1 MLVMKFG
8 GTSVGDA
15 ARMRNVARLVLA
27 ERGRTPVVV
36 VTSAMTKV
44 TDALINLAQ
53 AARDRRSSDVEA
65 ILGELRRRHFE
76 AAEALTDPGSR
87 REALIGTL
95 RDLLLELE
103 QICHGIRLLSDLT
116 PRSLDLVSSFGE
128 RFAAPL
134 LAAAIRAQGG
144 EAKAFDAREF
154 VRTDSVHGSARTD
167 ETASRALTRQALLPH
182 IEELVPV
189 VTGFIGASQDGVTTT
204 LGRGGSDLSGAL
216 MGAFLDA
223 DAIWIWSDVDGVLTA
238 DPRVVPEARLLT
250 QVSYREAAEMAYFGS
265 KVLHPGT
272 IAPAVRQQIPIV
284 LKNSFRPDSPGTLVG
299 PGTESTAGPV
309 KTVSS
314 IADLAL
320 VTVEGNGMV
329 GVPGIAAR
337 CFGAAARASVSVY
350 LISQASSEHNISF
363 VCKRS
368 DGRRVVAELERE
380 FELERQRREIESID
394 VKEPVGIVAI
404 IGEGM
409 RGIPG
414 VSQEMFTAM
423 GRAGINV
430 QAIAQGSS
438 ELNISAVVDECDLA
452 RAVGAIHTRFGL
464 TRDIHVFLLGKGLV
478 GRTLLRQLLKGRLRL
493 AEHSKMTV
501 RVIGV
506 AGRNEMLFD
515 PHGLDDAKLDAI
527 AEGAA
532 LGTLGGEPR
541 PDDAAL
547 IERIAT
553 SRRLDVALVDMTAE
567 ETGTLHRMA
576 LQAGLHV
583 VTANKKPVAGP
594 GDLYNEIRALS
605 RRKGLGYHFETTFG
619 AGLPLLSTLQD
630 LVATRDEVER
640 ISGCLSGTLG
650 FVCSRLMQG
659 QRFSEIV
666 REAKSLGYTEPDPRD
681 DLSGV
686 DVARKALII
695 AREIGM
701 KLEMSEITLAGLVTP
716 PLMSLPSVSA
726 FMEALPSLDAPMA
739 ERVETARRNSAVL
752 RFVAEIQPSS
762 VEVGLREVL
771 SSSPLAQL
779 DGPDNLLVFR
789 SERYHANP
797 LVIRGPGAGA
807 EVTAAGVYGDIL
819 KIGRGL

>member
-15 ARMRNVARLVLA
+15 ARMRHVARLVLA
-27 ERGRTPVVV
+27 ERNQTPVVV

-44 TDALINLAQ
+44 TDALIAVAH
-53 AARDRRSSDVEA
+53 AARDRNSSAVEA
-65 ILGELRRRHFE
+65 GLGELRRRHIE
-76 AAEALTDPGSR
+76 AAEALTDPGAR
-87 REALIGTL
+87 REALLGSL
-95 RDLLLELE
+95 RELLMELE
-103 QICHGIRLLSDLT
+103 QVCHGIRLLSDLT

-128 RFAAPL
+128 RLAAPL
-134 LAAAIRAQGG
+134 VAAAIRTEGG
-144 EAKAFDAREF
+144 EAEPFDARLF
-154 VRTDSVHGSARTD
+154 VRTDAMHGSARTD

-182 IEELVPV
+182 LERLVPV
-189 VTGFIGASQDGVTTT
+189 VTGFIGATQDGVTTT

-223 DAIWIWSDVDGVLTA
+223 EAIWIWSDVDGVLTA

-284 LKNSFRPDSPGTLVG
+284 LKNSFRPESTGTVVG
-299 PGTESTAGPV
+299 PATESTAGPV

-337 CFGAAARASVSVY
+337 CFGAAARAGVNVY

-380 FELERQRREIESID
+380 FELERMRSEIESID

-414 VSQEMFTAM
+414 VSQAMFTAL

-438 ELNISAVVDECDLA
+438 ELNISAVVDECDIA

-478 GRTLLRQLLKGRLRL
+478 GRTLLRQLLKGRQRL
-493 AEHSKMTV
+493 VEHSTMTV

-506 AGRNEMLFD
+506 AGRNQMLFD
-515 PHGLDDAKLDAI
+515 PHGLDDTTLTAI
-527 AEGAA
+527 ADGAA
-532 LGTLGGEPR
+532 LDTLGAQPR
-541 PDDAAL
+541 PSDSAM
-547 IERIAT
+547 IEIVAG
-553 SRRLDVALVDMTAE
+553 SRRLDVALLDMTAE
-567 ETGTLHRMA
+567 ETGPLHRAA

-594 GDLYNEIRALS
+594 GDVYREIRALS

-630 LVATRDEVER
+630 LVATRDEVDR

-701 KLEMSEITLAGLVTP
+701 TLEMSEIALVGLVTP
-716 PLMSLPSVSA
+716 ELMALPSVGA
-726 FMEALPSLDAPMA
+726 FMESLPRLDAPMA
-739 ERVETARRNSAVL
+739 ERVDAARRNNAVL
-752 RFVAEIQPSS
+752 RFVAEIRPAS
-762 VEVGLREVL
+762 VDVGLREIPL
-771 SSSPLAQL
+771 SSPLAQL

-789 SERYHANP
+789 TERYSDNP